1 MPTLTL
7 IQDKK
12 ERKINF
18 EGEVSLSA
26 LLEDSHA
33 HIDHPCGGKG
43 SCRKCTV
50 TVNGRA
56 ELACQYILRGD
67 ATVILPDKKDIVSVT
82 GTLETDKPT
91 ENLCLCL
98 DIGTTTLALALVS
111 LDEGHTVKALT
122 SKNPQRAFGA
132 DVISRIDYCTKNGAK
147 VLQECLIQ
155 KLREMIS
162 SLLGRYNLTN
172 IPRMY
177 VAGNTTMLHLFL
189 GVDCSSI
196 GVSPYTPAFL
206 GGKRVSGDEIGL
218 SNVGEIITLPNI
230 SAFVGSDIVAGLGF
244 VGTPEDPEKYSL
256 LIDLGTN
263 AEIVLF
269 GRGKYLAVTA
279 AAGPCFEGANI
290 SCGMSASD
298 GAIYAYDSDK
308 SYSVIG
314 GGIPTGLCATGL
326 IDLIA
331 TLVRENIIDE
341 SGYMENEEFPI
352 SDGVSLT
359 REDVREFQL
368 AKSAVMSALQCLI
381 RRARITFDD
390 IEKMYVAGGFSAK
403 MNIDNASF
411 LGLLPSAL
419 ADAFEPIN
427 NSSLLG
433 AIKFALGSTMPLE
446 DITSKAEFIDLGADK
461 LFSELFFENMAF

>member
-1 MPTLTL
+1 MSTLTI

-33 HIDHPCGGKG
+33 HVDRPCGGKG

-50 TVNGRA
+50 IVNGRA

-67 ATVILPDKKDIVSVT
+67 ATVVLPDKKEIVSVT
-82 GTLETDKPT
+82 GALETESPT

-111 LDEGHTVKALT
+111 LDDGQTVKVLT
-122 SKNPQRAFGA
+122 AKNPQRAFGA
-132 DVISRIDYCTKNGAK
+132 DVISRIDHCAKNGTDA
-147 VLQECLIQ
+147 LQECLIQ
-155 KLREMIS
+155 RIREMIS
-162 SLLGRYNLTN
+162 SLLGRYSLTK

-189 GVDCSSI
+189 GIDCSSI
-196 GVSPYTPAFL
+196 GVSPYTPVFL
-206 GGKRVSGDEIGL
+206 GEKRVAGGEIGL
-218 SNVGEIITLPNI
+218 SNIGEIITLPCI
-230 SAFVGSDIVAGLGF
+230 SAFVGADIVAGLGF
-244 VGTPEDPEKYSL
+244 VGAPEDSEKYSL

-263 AEIVLF
+263 AEIVLL

-298 GAIYAYDSDK
+298 GAIYAYNPDK

-331 TLVRENIIDE
+331 TLVREDIIDE
-341 SGYMENEEFPI
+341 NGYMENEEFSI
-352 SDGVSLT
+352 SDSVSLT

-381 RRARITFDD
+381 RRAGITFDD

-419 ADAFEPIN
+419 AGAFEPIN

-433 AIKFALGSTMPLE
+433 TVKFALGNTMPLE
-446 DITSKAEFIDLGADK
+446 DITSKAEFIDLGADR

>member
-1 MPTLTL
+1 MPILTL
-7 IQDKK
+7 IQNKT
-12 ERKINF
+12 ERKIHF
-18 EGEVSLSA
+18 EGEAPLTSLLGDA
-26 LLEDSHA
+26 HA
-33 HIDHPCGGKG
+33 HIDSPCGGKG
-43 SCRKCTV
+43 TCRKCTV
-50 TVNGRA
+50 TVNGKA

-67 ATVILPDKKDIVSVT
+67 ATVILPDKKEIVSIT
-82 GTLETDKPT
+82 GTLETDRPT

-111 LDEGHTVKALT
+111 LDEGQVVKTIT
-122 SKNPQRAFGA
+122 SKNPQRSFGA
-132 DVISRIDYCTKNGAK
+132 DVISRIDYCTKNGTKA
-147 VLQECLIQ
+147 LQECLMHR
-155 KLREMIS
+155 LREMIS
-162 SLLGRYNLTN
+162 DIFGRYRIES
-172 IPRMY
+172 IPHMY
-177 VAGNTTMLHLFL
+177 VAGNTTMLHIFL

-206 GGKRVSGDEIGL
+206 EGKRVSGIELGL
-218 SNVGEIITLPNI
+218 FGVGEIITLPNI
-230 SAFVGSDIVAGLGF
+230 SAFVGADIVAGLGF
-244 VGTPEDPEKYSL
+244 VGVPKNTEKYSL

-269 GRGKYLAVTA
+269 GNGKYLAATA

-298 GAIYAYDSDK
+298 GAIYAYSPDK

-314 GGIPTGLCATGL
+314 GGIPKGLCATGL

-331 TLVRENIIDE
+331 ELVRSEMIDE
-341 SGYMENEEFPI
+341 SGYMEDDEFPV

-381 RRARITFDD
+381 RQAKISFGD

-403 MNIDNASF
+403 MRIDNASF
-411 LGLLPSAL
+411 LGLLPAEL

-433 AIKFALGSTMPLE
+433 TVKFALENTPLE
-446 DITSKAEFIDLGADK
+446 EITAKAEFIDIGADK
-461 LFSELFFENMAF
+461 LFSELFFENMMF